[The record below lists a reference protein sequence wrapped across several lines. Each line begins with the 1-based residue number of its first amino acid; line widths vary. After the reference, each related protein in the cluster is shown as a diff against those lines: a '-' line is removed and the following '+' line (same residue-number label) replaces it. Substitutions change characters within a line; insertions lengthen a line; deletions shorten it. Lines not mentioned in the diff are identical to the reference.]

1 MRILFVTSEHPARL
15 CGGLGT
21 FTREFVKE
29 LRKHA
34 DVKCVCFNL
43 SGEDFPP
50 PDETVDYVF
59 SPQMRFEA
67 FSPDAKILETTA
79 SFRAQLEPIIQ
90 KFTPDVIH
98 CNDRQTYLPFR
109 FDKNVLYSSHL
120 IYTDLISSCA
130 LSDVFFQEIKV
141 ERCALENSAALAVYS
156 DFAAKS
162 ASRLA
167 GNCCSPIVLPLG
179 LRIENFISKNPRKSS
194 FCYQK
199 ISKKKIKRTLT
210 VSYFGRFENIQ
221 KGVNNFINAVN
232 ILGSNF
238 KSNYNLQY
246 NLYGRGK
253 IDSEM
258 NTLLFDNIKFIEGEE
273 LFDAYKKSDIVV
285 MPSRYE
291 PFGFT
296 GLEAMAAGALVLLT
310 SGLGMDMYAQPGIN
324 CLSIPL
330 DSHGIAAIL
339 KNAIVDFDKYSFIRK
354 NAEKTAQ
361 KWTWQRSV
369 KAHLF
374 VYRQIIKER
383 ISQISS
389 AYRQEERRLI
399 LEYNKTNEVEKLH
412 WAEQEKLVI
421 LKMVQTLNQTDS
433 FYEETS
439 STGVYIED
447 FQAIPKNKILFLT
460 ASYFPTDAE
469 ITEFGENTNII
480 STLEESSLGIVI
492 RPECL
497 PFNEEEFDYVVAVG
511 SWETVLDPCGALVE
525 MQRICKNEVIVF
537 YHKGIPHSWQTFK
550 MENQNDWK
558 SISRS
563 FWNVSGDWD
572 KKTAL
577 NLGIEKNSTFGV
589 AIYSKNTES
598 SENKTESIA

>member
-1 MRILFVTSEHPARL
+1 M
-15 CGGLGT
+15 
-21 FTREFVKE
+21 
-29 LRKHA
+29 
-34 DVKCVCFNL
+34 
-43 SGEDFPP
+43 
-50 PDETVDYVF
+50 
-59 SPQMRFEA
+59 
-67 FSPDAKILETTA
+67 
-79 SFRAQLEPIIQ
+79 
-90 KFTPDVIH
+90 
-98 CNDRQTYLPFR
+98 
-109 FDKNVLYSSHL
+109 
-120 IYTDLISSCA
+120 
-130 LSDVFFQEIKV
+130 
-141 ERCALENSAALAVYS
+141 
-156 DFAAKS
+156 
-162 ASRLA
+162 
-167 GNCCSPIVLPLG
+167 
-179 LRIENFISKNPRKSS
+179 
-194 FCYQK
+194 
-199 ISKKKIKRTLT
+199 
-210 VSYFGRFENIQ
+210 
-221 KGVNNFINAVN
+221 N

-310 SGLGMDMYAQPGIN
+310 SGLGMDMYAQSGIN